1 MPANHLVNLAN
12 NYLYVAFY
20 DEGKD
25 TLMGKVIKVKGQN
38 KGKSWKPANK
48 TTGLLLYLLNREDND
63 SIDYNTFT
71 NLVNQKFNNVPA
83 GAIDAFLNFLKERG
97 ALDTGGNVTTA
108 TKTPDPLNL
117 FSGTKLNWDKPDF
130 LGANDATFGSTHG
143 YSPGYVMI
151 TIWK

>member
-1 MPANHLVNLAN
+1 MPNKLVNLAD

-20 DEGKD
+20 DEAND
-25 TLMGKVIKVKGQN
+25 NLMGKVIKVRGQN

-48 TTGLLLYLLNREDND
+48 TTGLLLYLLNRENND

-83 GAIDAFLNFLKERG
+83 GAIDAFLSFLDQRG
-97 ALDTGGNVTTA
+97 ALDTGGDVATA
-108 TKTPDPLNL
+108 TKVPDPLKV
-117 FSGTKLNWDKPDF
+117 FEGAKLNWEAPDF
-130 LGANDATFGSTHG
+130 IGASDADFRSTHG